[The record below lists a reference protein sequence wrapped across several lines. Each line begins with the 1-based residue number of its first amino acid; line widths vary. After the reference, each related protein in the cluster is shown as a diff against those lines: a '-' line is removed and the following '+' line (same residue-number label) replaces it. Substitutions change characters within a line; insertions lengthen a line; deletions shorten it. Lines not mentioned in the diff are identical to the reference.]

1 MTHTE
6 WVGT

>member
-6 WVGT
+6 VY

>member
-6 WVGT
+6 DF

>member
-6 WVGT
+6 V